1 MMEFSFQGGRLRLWL
16 GSPGVEGG
24 YRGGA
29 GTGAGPGGAERL
41 RGSQDAEAPPAPL
54 APGAR

>member
-1 MMEFSFQGGRLRLWL
+1 MRLWL